1 MWHNCGYVLYM
12 FKCRGVKSYF
22 HQLLASLVSQ
32 HPRSC
37 LYLCSLV
44 CLVRKSS
51 LFSQTE
57 WLVKTFKFHIL
68 GRSFICRQLV
78 SITRFLSF
86 PVNCSEH
93 VTTDGFTKAKCCGT
107 CHLGWDNWRR
117 ENPFSVST
125 GHSGCHLAIP
135 KEEVV
140 WNQCQYWGKKFQ
152 GGDTYTFEYLG
163 PIMPEALYQKTFALL
178 WVISYFTWSCLPELH
193 FPHLLLK
200 VYWLTVLPI
209 AFSVLGIK

>member
-12 FKCRGVKSYF
+12 FKCQGFKSYF
-22 HQLLASLVSQ
+22 HQLLAFLVSQ
-32 HPRSC
+32 HPRSI
-37 LYLCSLV
+37 SL
-44 CLVRKSS
+44 S
-51 LFSQTE
+51 LLLSLPCQKVFPFLSNQVISQT
-57 WLVKTFKFHIL
+57 FKLHIL

-93 VTTDGFTKAKCCGT
+93 MTTDGFTKAKCCGT
-107 CHLGWDNWRR
+107 CHLGWDKWR

-125 GHSGCHLAIP
+125 GHSGCHLATP

-163 PIMPEALYQKTFALL
+163 PIMPEALYQKTFALH

-200 VYWLTVLPI
+200 VYWLTALPI